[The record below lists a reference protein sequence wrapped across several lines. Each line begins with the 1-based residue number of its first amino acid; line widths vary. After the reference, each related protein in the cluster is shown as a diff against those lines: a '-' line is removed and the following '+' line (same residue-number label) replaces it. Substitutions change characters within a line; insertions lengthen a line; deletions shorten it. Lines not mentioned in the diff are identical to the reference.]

1 MIAGV
6 RGVTPIVFPNLIRVQ
21 GTNSRMSLPVQ
32 RTHFVYA
39 RFKHIKGVPSADGG
53 VSVFRLRVLDN
64 LLDKMLAVKGS
75 FVIDVDKMKDVNLDN
90 IDEIIQRLQS
100 TLRESLLAVK
110 PAFSGMFPETGMLID
125 MVA

>member
-32 RTHFVYA
+32 RVQFVYA
-39 RFKHIKGVPSADGG
+39 RFKHIKGVPSKDGG
-53 VSVFRLRVLDN
+53 ISVFKLRVLDN

-75 FVIDVDKMKDVNLDN
+75 LAIDAYKMKDVNHDN
-90 IDEIIQRLQS
+90 IDEITQ
-100 TLRESLLAVK
+100 
-110 PAFSGMFPETGMLID
+110 
-125 MVA
+125 

>member
-6 RGVTPIVFPNLIRVQ
+6 QGVTPIVFPNLLRVQ

-32 RTHFVYA
+32 RAHFVYA

-53 VSVFRLRVLDN
+53 VSVFKLRLLDN

-75 FVIDVDKMKDVNLDN
+75 LVIDADN
-90 IDEIIQRLQS
+90 IDKITQRLES
-100 TLRESLLAVK
+100 ALRESLLAVK
-110 PAFSGMFPETGMLID
+110 PAFSGLFPETGLLID

>member
-21 GTNSRMSLPVQ
+21 GTNSRMPLPVQ
-32 RTHFVYA
+32 RVQFVYA

-53 VSVFRLRVLDN
+53 ISVFKLRVLDN

-75 FVIDVDKMKDVNLDN
+75 LAIDAYKMKDVNHDN
-90 IDEIIQRLQS
+90 IDEITQRLES
-100 TLRESLLAVK
+100 TLRKSLLAVK
-110 PAFSGMFPETGMLID
+110 PAFSGLFPETGLLID

>member
-21 GTNSRMSLPVQ
+21 GSNSRMSLPIQ
-32 RTHFVYA
+32 RAHFVYA
-39 RFKHIKGVPSADGG
+39 KFKHIKGVPSAEGG
-53 VSVFRLRVLDN
+53 VSVFKLRILDN

-75 FVIDVDKMKDVNLDN
+75 LVVDADKMKVVNIDN
-90 IDEIIQRLQS
+90 IDNITQNLQS
-100 TLRESLLAVK
+100 TLRESLLSEK
-110 PAFSGMFPETGMLID
+110 PAFSGLFTETGMLID